1 VKARYINSKQRRV
14 SWSQSEDY
22 WILELFRW
30 VQLKWKH

>member
-14 SWSQSEDY
+14 SWSQSED